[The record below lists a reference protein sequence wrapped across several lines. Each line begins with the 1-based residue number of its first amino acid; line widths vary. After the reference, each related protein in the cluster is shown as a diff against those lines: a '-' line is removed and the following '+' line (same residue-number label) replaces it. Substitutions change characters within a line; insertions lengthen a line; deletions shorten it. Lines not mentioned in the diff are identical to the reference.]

1 MTRVA
6 RTDRERGRR
15 PAPWLGL
22 GALALGSF
30 AVGDTLHRVRVAAE
44 WAVTWWPWLLL
55 ALAVLNLVRS
65 FVAVSSLIAP
75 GVLAAI
81 ALVGLAHGHAVSG
94 RVLVNVVLPVSL
106 AVVGVALLRPSV
118 RPGDGRWTRFLSTG
132 RVRGPGAI
140 GERTRHPRLEL
151 RAVAGEIRADL
162 TGSALDGDVTVHITA
177 VAGHVHLT
185 VPRSWPVTVQTT
197 GMVLTRVTDSGP
209 RDAIDTDSGGVGL
222 HLLGLGGA
230 VSLVRA

>member
-1 MTRVA
+1 MA

-15 PAPWLGL
+15 ASPWLGL
-22 GALALGSF
+22 CALALGSF
-30 AVGDTLHRVRVAAE
+30 AAGDTLHRVRAAVE
-44 WAVTWWPWLLL
+44 WAHVWWPWLLL
-55 ALAVLNLVRS
+55 VLAVLNLVRS

-75 GVLAAI
+75 GVLAGI

-94 RVLVNVVLPVSL
+94 RVLVNVVLPASVAL
-106 AVVGVALLRPSV
+106 VGVAMLLPFGG
-118 RPGDGRWTRFLSTG
+118 PEQGRWTRFLATG
-132 RVRGPGAI
+132 RIHGPGAI

-185 VPRSWPVTVQTT
+185 VPRSWPVTVRTT

-209 RDAIDTDSGGVGL
+209 RDAVDADSGGVGL